1 MVRKFLLSTILIIA
15 FSFGSVLED
24 LQDEIT
30 KLVEK
35 VSPSVVT
42 IFVVKEEKTYFPIP
56 EFPFDFDFPFK
67 FNRPYKRKERAIG
80 SGVIVKYEE
89 GKKVAYILTNAH
101 VVKDAVRIIVKL
113 DRHTEK
119 KGEIVGIDTK
129 TDIAVVKISSE
140 GIKDIEDRVA
150 KLGDSSK
157 LKVGQVV
164 FAIGNPFGLERTV
177 TMGVISALR
186 RSIGITQYE
195 SFIQTDAAINPG
207 NSGGPLVNIEGEVI
221 GINTAII
228 AGAQGLGFAIPIN
241 LAKWVMEQIIQHGRV
256 IRGWLGVVIQD
267 ITPDMVEA
275 LGVREGVIVSQVVKG
290 SPAEKAGLKV
300 GDVIV
305 AVNGKKIRDAR
316 DLQFTIMK
324 IRPGTEITI
333 TVIRNGKK
341 INLKAVVGEF
351 PEEGGKRVGKATPE
365 NLGLILRDLTPRER
379 EEFGIPYGVIVEG
392 IYSDS
397 PAEYS
402 GLQPG
407 DIILKVNNYPVR
419 NVREFY
425 AVINRL
431 REEGKSK
438 ALLLVRRGG
447 ANIFITL
454 DLE

>member
-1 MVRKFLLSTILIIA
+1 MRKALLIFLISLFIGFSSTLR
-15 FSFGSVLED
+15 E

-30 KLVEK
+30 SLVER

-42 IFVVKEEKTYFPIP
+42 IFVVREQKGVFPH
-56 EFPFDFDFPFK
+56 FPFDFPFR
-67 FNRPYKRKERAIG
+67 FNKPFNRKERSLG
-80 SGVIVKYEE
+80 SGVIVRYDEDKNI
-89 GKKVAYILTNAH
+89 AYILTNAH
-101 VVKDAVRIIVKL
+101 VVKNAVRIIVKL
-113 DRHTEK
+113 DRHTER
-119 KGEIVGIDTK
+119 KGEVVGADSK
-129 TDIAVVKISSE
+129 TDIAVVKINVS
-140 GIKDIEDRVA
+140 GIENFKERVA
-150 KLGDSSK
+150 KLGDSDK
-157 LKVGQVV
+157 LKVGQIV

-195 SFIQTDAAINPG
+195 NFIQTDAAINPG

-241 LAKWVMEQIIQHGRV
+241 LAKWVMEQIITHGKV
-256 IRGWLGVVIQD
+256 VRGWLGVTIQD
-267 ITPDMVEA
+267 ITPDIAEA
-275 LGVREGVIVSQVVKG
+275 IGIKEGVLITNVLPD

-305 AVNGKKIRDAR
+305 EVNGKKIRDTR

-324 IRPGTEITI
+324 VKPGTEITL
-333 TVIRNGKK
+333 TVIRDGKPIK
-341 INLKAVVGEF
+341 VKVKVGEY
-351 PEEGGKRVGKATPE
+351 PEKESGAFGKTTPE
-365 NLGLILRDLTPRER
+365 NLGLLLRDLTQKEKQQL
-379 EEFGIPYGVIVEG
+379 GVEG
-392 IYSDS
+392 GVVVEDVAPNS

-407 DIILKVNNYPVR
+407 DVILKVNNRPVR

-425 AVINRL
+425 ELIKRL
-431 REEGKSK
+431 KSEGKTR
-438 ALLLVRRGG
+438 ALLLVRRGD

-454 DLE
+454 ELR

>member
-1 MVRKFLLSTILIIA
+1 MVRKLLLSIILIA
-15 FSFGSVLED
+15 ALSFGSVLED
-24 LQDEIT
+24 LQEEIT
-30 KLVEK
+30 KLVNK

-42 IFVVKEEKTYFPIP
+42 IFVVKEEKAQFPIP
-56 EFPFDFDFPFK
+56 EFPFDFDFPFR
-67 FNRPYKRKERAIG
+67 FNKPFKRKERAIG
-80 SGVIVKYEE
+80 SGVIVRYDEDKEI
-89 GKKVAYILTNAH
+89 VYILTNAH
-101 VVKDAVRIIVKL
+101 VVKNAVRIIVKL

-129 TDIAVVKISSE
+129 TDIAVVKIPAK
-140 GIKDIEDRVA
+140 GIEDIEDRVA

-186 RSIGITQYE
+186 RSIDITQYE

-256 IRGWLGVVIQD
+256 IRGWLGGVIQN
-267 ITPDMVEA
+267 IPPDPPEA
-275 LGVREGVIVSQVVKG
+275 LGVREGGIISQVVKG

-300 GDVIV
+300 GDVII
-305 AVNGKKIRDAR
+305 AVNGKRIRDAR

-324 IRPGTEITI
+324 TKPGTEITI

-341 INLKAVVGEF
+341 LNLKAVVGEF
-351 PEEGGKRVGKATPE
+351 PEKGSKVAGKATPE
-365 NLGLILRDLTPRER
+365 NLGLILRNLTPQEKQ
-379 EEFGIPYGVIVEG
+379 ELGVNYGVLVEG

-407 DIILKVNNYPVR
+407 DIILKVNNHPVR
-419 NVREFY
+419 NVNEFY
-425 AVINRL
+425 GVINRL
-431 REEGKSK
+431 RSEGKTK
-438 ALLLVRRGG
+438 ALLLVMRNG